1 MAGIWFIHVIWLLS
15 ALFHQTCVSFPFIV
29 NLGMLT
35 DQGRGTNLVNIK
47 MFSGEIMIE
56 SKSQDIQKAVVLAD
70 QVSSSVLATHQCLR
84 AQSRSLTLPQRFPKH
99 CGHVCCMY
107 VLCVSVCA
115 WVPVCVE
122 ARTGRW
128 VSLLLSTL
136 SLYCRV
142 SYWAWACVQSTSH
155 SDPSVCVPHITGV
168 TGLRRVLSR
177 F

>member
-1 MAGIWFIHVIWLLS
+1 MPQRAWEDFSNCFLLRTKSFIGESTFVQMHHQTASVGELFLQGWRVFDLFIHVIWLLS

-29 NLGMLT
+29 NLGMLA

-56 SKSQDIQKAVVLAD
+56 SKSQDIQKTVVLAD

-115 WVPVCVE
+115 
-122 ARTGRW
+122 
-128 VSLLLSTL
+128 
-136 SLYCRV
+136 
-142 SYWAWACVQSTSH
+142 
-155 SDPSVCVPHITGV
+155 
-168 TGLRRVLSR
+168 
-177 F
+177 